1 MMIRYANMRSIDW
14 NPLKRKEEQ
23 STSTYTL
30 KTVLAV
36 LQYVI
41 KINDPTMLKGYFL
54 KEKNTLSN
62 KMFVF

>member
-1 MMIRYANMRSIDW
+1 M
-14 NPLKRKEEQ
+14 
-23 STSTYTL
+23 
-30 KTVLAV
+30 